1 MRIGKNTLNNM
12 MLSNLR
18 KNQVYQAIITDL
30 AITGSIERDTA
41 EKLLGYEIPGFLKTP
56 DGKHLE
62 EKENKQQSVKKDDE
76 DIAEDNND
84 DDNEDNSDENNDDE
98 EDDRDV
104 AEDDDEE

>member
-62 EKENKQQSVKKDDE
+62 ENKQQPVKKDDE
-76 DIAEDNND
+76 DVAEDNND